1 MSKGSLF
8 WANARGKLGESVFY
22 RAGGEQRNRTYV
34 KRIKNPKTVAQAYNR
49 LSMLNFSSG
58 FRALKPLIQV
68 SFPNRLSNESGFNA
82 FVKANKSAY
91 SPVIDRTSAME
102 GLAVLGDMAI
112 ADGNIS
118 ILGSH
123 KLTRGYYVGGLDGD
137 NSFAMIGYDVAGIE
151 SKYGSKEY
159 PEFTT
164 AWNLLAEKAAGNTFA
179 RIETIDEFKAL
190 LTVCGL
196 PLDTVIVVAHGSYED
211 IGYRYE
217 YSRYSVESLQ
227 IVPGNTLEIA
237 SKRFEN
243 DDLTDNWN
251 TVLGIWQQ
259 ETDNDNDYYGTVI
272 AFKQG
277 GKLDVTPTRMITA
290 GLKDDLVKQ
299 FQRGGFVYDQ
309 ILADYAPSQGNLLT
323 V

>member
-34 KRIKNPKTVAQAYNR
+34 KRIKNPKTIAQAYNR

-82 FVKANKSAY
+82 FVKANKTAY
-91 SPVIDRTSAME
+91 SPVIDREAAME
-102 GLAVLGDMAI
+102 GLAVLGDMTI

-118 ILGSH
+118 VLGSH
-123 KLTRGYYVGGLDGD
+123 KLTRAYSVGGLDGD

-151 SKYGSKEY
+151 SKYGSEEY
-159 PEFTT
+159 PEFTE
-164 AWNLLAEKAAGNTFA
+164 AWNLLAEKAAGQAFA
-179 RIETIDEFKAL
+179 RIESIDEFKAL

-217 YSRYSVESLQ
+217 YSRYSVESMQ
-227 IVPGNTLEIA
+227 IVPNNTLKIA
-237 SKRFEN
+237 SKRFE
-243 DDLTDNWN
+243 DEDLTDNWD
-251 TVLGIWQQ
+251 TIIGQWQQ
-259 ETDNDNDYYGTVI
+259 ETNLDNDYYGIVV

-277 GKLDVTPTRMITA
+277 GKLDVTPTRMMTA
-290 GLKDDLVKQ
+290 GLSDDLVKQ
-299 FQRGGFVYDQ
+299 FQRGGDVYEQ
-309 ILADYAPSQGNLLT
+309 ILANYGPSQGNLLT